1 MNTQIIGW
9 MSLIIFILTI
19 VVGIKRKVN
28 LGILAIAV
36 GFLLG
41 FFVMTEGGSMSAVEL
56 KGKPIIELFP
66 FEIFWMIVSVS
77 LMLNVGSVNGA
88 FDIVI
93 KKLVGLTGGR
103 RALIPVYVFVIIAVA
118 CVAGLGTSGVVI
130 LLCTIAS
137 NIAKDQDIDP
147 IFMMMTVL
155 IGTTVAIGSP
165 VGIIGIICN
174 GYTQDLWGQ
183 SIAPSYMLPHALAL
197 AVLTFA
203 FIYVVFRGWK
213 LEKWPQQKKEEIPKL
228 NRDQILSLIGMA
240 VFVVLSIV
248 MGFNLGL
255 SAFLVAAALLLLGCA
270 DEKKVIATVPWSSVL
285 MISGM
290 CMLIGIVQQAGGM
303 DLLTGALETLMN
315 RYTVKPLYSL
325 IGSLLSLVSS
335 LTGVTLPSMIP
346 TIPDIAEATGVNP
359 FSIVTSLTFGANCTV
374 ISPLNSMGAIA
385 IGIMGSNPN
394 WDTSV
399 LFKRLMIWA
408 FIIMG
413 IAALLAG
420 IGVA

>member
-1 MNTQIIGW
+1 